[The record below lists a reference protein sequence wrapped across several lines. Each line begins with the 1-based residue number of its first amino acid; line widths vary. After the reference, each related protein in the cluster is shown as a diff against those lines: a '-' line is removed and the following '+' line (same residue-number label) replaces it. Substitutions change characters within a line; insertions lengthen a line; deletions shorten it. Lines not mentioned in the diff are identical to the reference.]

1 MLLGGLLLRVDV
13 EVGDVRVFFCSCDE
27 AVDGDLEFGCAGLF
41 RGCAVDDAECVF
53 IDCFVELEVDVGVAV
68 PFDALRGGLLFGFA
82 VAGVCGGDHGES
94 GGGFFTPCLGLLV
107 GFGLLGSQ

>member
-13 EVGDVRVFFCSCDE
+13 EVGDVGVFFCSGDE

-41 RGCAVDDAECVF
+41 HVCTVDDAECVF
-53 IDCFVELEVDVGVAV
+53 TDGFVELEVDVGVAV
-68 PFDALRGGLLFGFA
+68 PVDTVCGGLLFGFA
-82 VAGVCGGDHGES
+82 VAGVCCRDHGES

-107 GFGLLGSQ
+107 GFLLFGL

>member
-13 EVGDVRVFFCSCDE
+13 EVGDVRVVFCSGDE
-27 AVDGDLEFGCAGLF
+27 AVDGDWEFGCAGLF

-53 IDCFVELEVDVGVAV
+53 TDGFVELEVDVGVAV
-68 PFDALRGGLLFGFA
+68 PVDALGCGLLFGFA
-82 VAGVCGGDHGES
+82 VAGVCCRDHGES

-107 GFGLLGSQ
+107 GFGLLGL

>member
-1 MLLGGLLLRVDV
+1 MLLGWLLLRVDV
-13 EVGDVRVFFCSCDE
+13 EVGDVRVVFCSCDE
-27 AVDGDLEFGCAGLF
+27 AVDGDWEFGCAGPF
-41 RGCAVDDAECVF
+41 RGGTVDDGEGVF
-53 IDCFVELEVDVGVAV
+53 TNNFVELEVDVGVAV

-107 GFGLLGSQ
+107 GFGLLGL